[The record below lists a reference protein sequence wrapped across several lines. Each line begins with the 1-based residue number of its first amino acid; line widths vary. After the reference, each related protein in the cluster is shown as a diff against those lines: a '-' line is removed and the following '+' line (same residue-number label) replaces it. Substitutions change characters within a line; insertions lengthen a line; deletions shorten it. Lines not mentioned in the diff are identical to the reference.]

1 MHSAAISHSTSFLST
16 KCWSALIVGCVHVR
30 LLHSSC
36 LFFLSLSSHCCLQ
49 QQRPN
54 FPTGI
59 NKLSSVL
66 WKLMDF
72 WFNSVIFSES
82 AAGLLC
88 FFFLVKCLAVLAT
101 MTLVF
106 TVWQNQLKSRWMP
119 CCHRRKFFCD
129 YLEALW
135 GQFLCPTH
143 LKVIFF
149 LQFSNFL
156 SITFSSGS
164 RLFKLLPEILFAD
177 GSVLGKTDRRSSR
190 MKTL

>member
-1 MHSAAISHSTSFLST
+1 MHSAAILRSTFFLST
-16 KCWSALIVGCVHVR
+16 KCRSALIVGCVHVQ

-72 WFNSVIFSES
+72 WFNSVVFSES
-82 AAGLLC
+82 AAGLLWA
-88 FFFLVKCLAVLAT
+88 FFVQLDVWLSLPPWLLSLQFYKMSKVTLNVVLSQKEI
-101 MTLVF
+101 L
-106 TVWQNQLKSRWMP
+106 Q
-119 CCHRRKFFCD
+119 CD

-135 GQFLCPTH
+135 GQILCPTH

-149 LQFSNFL
+149 
-156 SITFSSGS
+156 
-164 RLFKLLPEILFAD
+164 P
-177 GSVLGKTDRRSSR
+177 SVF
-190 MKTL
+190 